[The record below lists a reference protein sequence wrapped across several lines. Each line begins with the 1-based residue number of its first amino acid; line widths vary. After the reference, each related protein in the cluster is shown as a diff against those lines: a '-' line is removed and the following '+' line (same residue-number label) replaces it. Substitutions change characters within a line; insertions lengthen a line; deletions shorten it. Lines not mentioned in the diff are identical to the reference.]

1 MSEPALSAR
10 NISVTF
16 RRQGT
21 SARLRR
27 ASAEPEAVYA
37 LRDVSFE
44 VRRGE
49 AFGIIGPN
57 GAGKSTLMRVIGRTL
72 EPDEGALDVRGAT
85 STLLQLGVGF
95 NPQLDGS
102 RNIVLGLLAAGLSMR
117 EVDTIHDQI
126 VDYSEL
132 GDAIYRPLATYSRG
146 MQSRLA
152 FAIATFNAADIL
164 LVDEVLAVG
173 DEGFKQKSLATM
185 RQLLENAG
193 TIVMVSHSLSTV
205 QEFCDRVMWLQ
216 NGTVRQIG
224 EASAVV
230 GAYRDEHTRPDVKMV
245 RATRSDVD
253 QTVRPLEVRRAEPL
267 DVEVLR
273 ANRKDREAEPY
284 VDPAPPHVDKLA
296 PRRARSILKRGW
308 VTAAG
313 DKVDLGDPD
322 TWPAN
327 THAGTYRALMAWEPV
342 ATLLM
347 ANMRVPDP
355 RWIETATQF
364 AVAWSTAYPTVDSS
378 DVWSGE
384 ATAMRATRL
393 GALIDI
399 AARDPLMTD
408 RNVQEL
414 TVLGTHHAWA
424 LEAEDR
430 FEINGIAGLQQIGAM
445 VALTTRVPEIAD
457 GSLLEHTARRRLQMF
472 LDANLTRDGTWN
484 HHTPA
489 FHAAAVESLTALLDA
504 NPTLDRLA
512 TSSRNRSERA
522 LAWFV
527 MPDGSL
533 PGFGAAKSFS
543 ASAWLEGAAQ
553 PARKRINRRWRT
565 GPMRAAASA
574 GSSGRI
580 PAETTA
586 VFPTGGYVVLRNRW
600 PTEPGRPDAAYLAM
614 IAGRHSTLGKHAD
627 DLSIVWFD
635 RGRHLLVD
643 SGGYV
648 GDPNDAHH
656 QYVTSARAHNTIE
669 IDEADQ
675 FPGEP
680 HGGGAVQAGS
690 LDTLRFG
697 AARARFGES
706 LVIRRAVV
714 LEPGRWLLVVDSMR
728 DRNGPDAGH
737 RYRQWFHLPS
747 DLEVRTTNGDV
758 HVTGPNVELQ
768 AVSLSGARA
777 VAPIRGAVDPR
788 QGWVTPAEGVIEPAW
803 AFGWETD
810 GSDENGFI
818 TLLSLAGAPQVS
830 TADFDRR
837 RAHVQFRVGNEQ
849 VALTIDLTG
858 DLSVSRS

>member
-16 RRQGT
+16 HRQGT

-57 GAGKSTLMRVIGRTL
+57 GAGKSTLMRVIGQTL

-117 EVDTIHDQI
+117 QVEAIHDQI

-132 GDAIYRPLATYSRG
+132 GDAIHRPLATYSRG

-185 RQLLENAG
+185 RELLENAG
-193 TIVMVSHSLSTV
+193 TIVMVSHALSTV

-216 NGTVRQIG
+216 DGKVRQIG

-230 GAYRDEHTRPDVKMV
+230 GAYRDEHTRSDVKLV
-245 RATRSDVD
+245 RATRSEVD
-253 QTVRPLEVRRAEPL
+253 QATRPLEVRRADPL
-267 DVEVLR
+267 DVEILR
-273 ANRKDREAEPY
+273 ANRKDLESAAY
-284 VDPAPPHVDKLA
+284 VDPAPPHAEKLA
-296 PRRARSILKRGW
+296 PNRARTILKRGW
-308 VTAAG
+308 VSMTG
-313 DKVDLGDPD
+313 ETVDLSDPD
-322 TWPAN
+322 TWPADTN
-327 THAGTYRALMAWEPV
+327 TPAYRALMAWEPV

-347 ANMRVPDP
+347 ANARVPDP
-355 RWIETATQF
+355 RWIETATRF
-364 AVAWSTAYPTVDSS
+364 AVTWSTSYANVDTS

-384 ATAMRATRL
+384 PTAMRAMRL

-408 RNVQEL
+408 RNLQEL
-414 TVLGTHHAWA
+414 SVLGRHHAWA
-424 LEAEDR
+424 LESDDR
-430 FEINGIAGLQQIGAM
+430 FEINGIAGLQQIAALL
-445 VALTTRVPEIAD
+445 ALTTRVPEIPDA
-457 GSLLEHTARRRLQMF
+457 SLLEHTARRRLRMY

-484 HHTPA
+484 HHTPS
-489 FHAAAVESLTALLDA
+489 FHASATETLSAILDA
-504 NPTLDRLA
+504 NPTLDRSA
-512 TSSRNRSERA
+512 TASRNRSERA

-533 PGFGAAKSFS
+533 PGFGAATSFA
-543 ASAWLEGAAQ
+543 ASDWLQGAAQ
-553 PARKRINRRWRT
+553 PALKRINRRWRT

-574 GSSGRI
+574 GRSGRT
-580 PAETTA
+580 PPETTA
-586 VFPTGGYVVLRNRW
+586 TFPTGGYVVLRNRW
-600 PTEPGRPDAAYLAM
+600 PTEPGQKDAAYLAM
-614 IAGRHSTLGKHAD
+614 IAGRHSTLSKHAD

-635 RGRHLLVD
+635 RGRQLLVD
-643 SGGYV
+643 SGGYT
-648 GDPNDAHH
+648 GDPSDAHH
-656 QYVTSARAHNTIE
+656 HYVTSARAHNTIE
-669 IDEADQ
+669 IDGADQ

-680 HGGGAVQAGS
+680 YGGGAVQAGS
-690 LDTLRFG
+690 LGTLRFG
-697 AARARFGES
+697 AARARFGQS

-714 LEPGRWLLVVDSMR
+714 LEPGRWLLVVDLIRNR
-728 DRNGPDAGH
+728 DSVGH

-747 DLEVRTTNGDV
+747 DLEVRDTNGEF
-758 HVTGPNVELQ
+758 HVTGPDTEVR
-768 AVSLSGARA
+768 AVSLSAAPA

-803 AFGWETD
+803 AFGWETEAD
-810 GSDENGFI
+810 DDAGFI
-818 TLLSLAGAPQVS
+818 TLLSLAGAPHAS
-830 TADFDRR
+830 SADFDHR
-837 RAHVQFRVGNEQ
+837 RAHVQFRVGTEH
-849 VALTIDLTG
+849 VALTVDLAG
-858 DLSVSRS
+858 DLSVSRA